1 MYVCNVLNVRD
12 GAGTSSSTVSMVAAY
27 LRHARYAEAAASG
40 GGPAQP
46 HLPIDVELDSHT
58 NHRHAV
64 GLWTGHVDF
73 KARLPGVP
81 PPPAAAAAAAAGG
94 IVSSAQHLDTAMMVG
109 QERPAAQ
116 RGRSTTTGEQTPAG
130 VRDVEGATTRHNATT
145 TETTAAAAPSS
156 STVMLRRFDHSPAIA
171 ELHPMRALIRQVQQ
185 PSDCVLTLLEGAKPS
200 PLYRHF

>member
-1 MYVCNVLNVRD
+1 
-12 GAGTSSSTVSMVAAY
+12 MVAAY
-27 LRHARYAEAAASG
+27 LRLARYAEAAASG

-73 KARLPGVP
+73 KAKLPGVP
-81 PPPAAAAAAAAGG
+81 PPPAPPAPPAPAGG

-116 RGRSTTTGEQTPAG
+116 RGRSTTTGEQIPAG
-130 VRDVEGATTRHNATT
+130 VRDVEDATTTTRHNATT

-200 PLYRHF
+200 PLCRHF